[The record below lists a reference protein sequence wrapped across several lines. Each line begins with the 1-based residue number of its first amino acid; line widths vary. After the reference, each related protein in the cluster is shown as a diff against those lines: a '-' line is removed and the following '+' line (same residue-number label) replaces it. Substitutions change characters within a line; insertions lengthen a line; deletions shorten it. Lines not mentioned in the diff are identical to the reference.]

1 MDGIKVIGTIVAG
14 VFIVGWFTSKDADT
28 NVSEPETTSAVAA
41 VSTSRADDADEDSSL
56 VEEEPQAAQPP
67 APPPAPVSPWRAR
80 EETSPMDDSKS
91 VFLSTKSNER
101 IPGRYGNAPGNAT
114 LFVRCVENTTALIL
128 QMNGNHMTSSR
139 YHDWGHVQM
148 RIDDKQAFTKSM
160 NASTNH
166 QSLGLWSGGQSIPV
180 IQRMFDADLLTMRAT
195 PYSESPI
202 TMTFDISQLKDEIA
216 PLREA
221 CHW

>member
-1 MDGIKVIGTIVAG
+1 MDGLKVIATIVAG
-14 VFIVGWFTSKDADT
+14 VFIIGWFTKDNDSPSDSRT
-28 NVSEPETTSAVAA
+28 SEPSAASLAVAEEA
-41 VSTSRADDADEDSSL
+41 PPPTTADP
-56 VEEEPQAAQPP
+56 EPQEDATP
-67 APPPAPVSPWRAR
+67 APPPKPRSPWRVR

-101 IPGRYGNAPGNAT
+101 IPGRYGSPSGNAT
-114 LFVRCVENTTALIL
+114 LYVRCVENTTALVL
-128 QMNGNHMTSSR
+128 QMNGNHMTSSQ

-166 QSLGLWSGGQSIPV
+166 QSLGLWRGGQSIPV
-180 IQRMFDADLLTMRAT
+180 IQRMFDAELLTMRAT